1 MLIFK
6 KNKKILHTSHILCNI
21 NLKLIPR
28 SLPSAPHHGTYL
40 LQLLFALQADVYINS
55 TNTNMDL
62 KQGQLSKLLLNACGD
77 ELQRECSEYAP
88 LKPGQVAVTGARN
101 LKCQHI
107 FHIALADYK
116 MASSERVSYL
126 LGN

>member
-1 MLIFK
+1 M
-6 KNKKILHTSHILCNI
+6 LCN
-21 NLKLIPR
+21 KLLTLCLYLFSYLVTFHHHITLVIPIIIIY
-28 SLPSAPHHGTYL
+28 P
-40 LQLLFALQADVYINS
+40 QADIYINS

-88 LKPGQVAVTGARN
+88 LKPGQVAVTEARN

-107 FHIALADYK
+107 FHIALPDYK

-126 LGN
+126 LCILILCLQ